1 MGAENYN
8 SNSANPSPDSCTT
21 GPAGQE
27 FLLDQKGVV
36 FFGGNSTIFFI
47 FHTLNVGDV

>member
-27 FLLDQKGVV
+27 FLLDQKEL
-36 FFGGNSTIFFI
+36 FFWWKFHIFFI